1 MLPFLPMRDMLIY
14 SDTPRATLCATS
26 SCVFGVVDI
35 GAVCSRI
42 DSKKRIRW
50 TDRVALQSQVGSA
63 VDTLEIILAALKDN
77 KTRED
82 VGLPGDTRFTDE
94 GIEALYE
101 FAEIDVWSLR
111 TNFFGRA
118 LDLGQF
124 ERFKTV
130 MVLEPFAITLVGD
143 YTILSVL
150 SPSDDRV
157 RIRVLF
163 SKPRSDDVVF
173 CVTMTRVAHGEAKS
187 WRVESFLHDP
197 EGSSPTA
204 GDLPP
209 EDT

>member
-1 MLPFLPMRDMLIY
+1 MGSRR
-14 SDTPRATLCATS
+14 S
-26 SCVFGVVDI
+26 GVT
-35 GAVCSRI
+35 

-50 TDRVALQSQVGSA
+50 TDRVAIQSQVGSA

-94 GIEALYE
+94 GIEALYA

-111 TNFFGRA
+111 AKFFGRA

-150 SPSDDRV
+150 SPADDHV

-173 CVTMTRVAHGEAKS
+173 CVTMTRVIHGDSKS
-187 WRVESFLHDP
+187 WMVESFVHDP
-197 EGSSPTA
+197 EGSASVA

-209 EDT
+209 EDIQSTSPAT

>member
-1 MLPFLPMRDMLIY
+1 ME
-14 SDTPRATLCATS
+14 
-26 SCVFGVVDI
+26 
-35 GAVCSRI
+35 
-42 DSKKRIRW
+42 
-50 TDRVALQSQVGSA
+50 
-63 VDTLEIILAALKDN
+63 TLEIILAALRDN

-82 VGLPGDTRFTDE
+82 VGLPGDTRFIDE

-130 MVLEPFAITLVGD
+130 MVLEPFAITLVGE

-150 SPSDDRV
+150 SPSADRV

-173 CVTMTRVAHGEAKS
+173 CVTMTRITRGESKS
-187 WRVESFLHDP
+187 WMVESFLHDA
-197 EGSSPTA
+197 EGSSLLP
-204 GDLPP
+204 GDNRH
-209 EDT
+209 ENR